1 MDILIKAVIA
11 FISALGF
18 SIMFNLP
25 RKLLFHAGVTGSL
38 AFVTYTIVMNYSG
51 DYIIASL
58 LGSVV
63 VGVMG
68 QIFASITKHPSTL
81 FTVPGIIPLVPGY
94 ALYNAMFYLVNEN
107 SLLVKKSIEANLQ
120 TTEDYKNVSESVHKI
135 IDQVKKIE
143 DIANINSNSISEVAE
158 ASSHLSKVTYD
169 LDSELGKFQV

>member
-107 SLLVKKSIEANLQ
+107 SSEAGAYGIKAVFISIAIACGIAISTTLMLRLKPSLNKLFKVKMAK
-120 TTEDYKNVSESVHKI
+120 
-135 IDQVKKIE
+135 
-143 DIANINSNSISEVAE
+143 
-158 ASSHLSKVTYD
+158 
-169 LDSELGKFQV
+169 